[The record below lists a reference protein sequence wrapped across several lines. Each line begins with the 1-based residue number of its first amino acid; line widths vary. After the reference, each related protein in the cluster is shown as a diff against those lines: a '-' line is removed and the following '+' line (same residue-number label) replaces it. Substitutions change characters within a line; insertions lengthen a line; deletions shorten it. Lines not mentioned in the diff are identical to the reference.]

1 MERKRV
7 SIICRKIG
15 TLSLPSIIGIIL
27 VESFISQGYAA
38 QMTVFPNPER
48 DKASALFTGIRFI
61 TLKYEPGSVL
71 SNIFD
76 GKSERITFTM
86 NASKEDGMR
95 ELTST
100 INQYILKEKES
111 PVQIENASLDYTG
124 SIRGEPDRASLA
136 YKVVFKPTVSRFVL
150 EKGGEQGSV
159 VDLDWRGLIINQP
172 LVVDTPKY
180 GKVSVNWPIGLLQA
194 THPDLAEKFL
204 RSEVADIMKDPIF
217 NFGDIGTPMER
228 WHFLFDPAASQ
239 AGATSTGYVEE
250 SGANVVSVYSLGES
264 SFREGALTAKELD
277 ATATI
282 DGTKVSVSSSSPPPS
297 AQIQIAGFSRIQKAG
312 NDELAFITAQAPAG
326 TVTATGG
333 FPIHVL
339 LVLSGMMGAVAIF
352 VLVKARK

>member
-1 MERKRV
+1 ML
-7 SIICRKIG
+7 SI
-15 TLSLPSIIGIIL
+15 
-27 VESFISQGYAA
+27 
-38 QMTVFPNPER
+38 
-48 DKASALFTGIRFI
+48 
-61 TLKYEPGSVL
+61 
-71 SNIFD
+71 
-76 GKSERITFTM
+76 
-86 NASKEDGMR
+86 EDGMR

-136 YKVVFKPTVSRFVL
+136 YKVVFKPTVSRFIL

-217 NFGDIGTPMER
+217 NFGDIGTPME
-228 WHFLFDPAASQ
+228 

-250 SGANVVSVYSLGES
+250 SGANVGSVYSLGES